1 MFSIRQVAR
10 RAVAH
15 HWRCQL
21 NNPAL
26 LSHNYT
32 TSARQSRANAW
43 LRNYLY
49 YSTLIYVFSHLLIA
63 RFGLSIRLIE
73 LNLLLI
79 CFVVRFARI
88 PKWIFWFILYL
99 AISGAIGIE
108 RGRDTFSGFFIEFRA
123 ISINVIY
130 YYYFF
135 TMLRDD
141 SDRAFLAYA
150 RLAFWFAVIAVPVW
164 AITCIA
170 FNGFIRLRGLATEPA
185 QYCVLILPAYYWAAY
200 RFLTARKKTI
210 ELIVFT
216 LTLVLSVSSLGYMSA
231 AFGIVLLL
239 SVRKRYLVAAPII
252 VGTILGIAYEASSAV
267 RIRVD
272 ETILAATT
280 DELAGVNLSTY
291 SLISNAI
298 ITQQVLKE
306 SPFIGNGLG
315 SHPESHE
322 RFIGSIP
329 GVQYFENLNLESIN
343 ALEAG
348 SLSFRVL
355 SEFGVIGYCGILV
368 FLWHFHVGG
377 KGPHAAISNAIL
389 VCFFLKL
396 IRSGEYFQPEQFF
409 FVFIYILNYRTAR
422 ESPDRVRHRLW
433 SGLAGRPSF
442 VGHEPAHAR
451 MNR

>member
-1 MFSIRQVAR
+1 MFSIRQAAR

-21 NNPAL
+21 NNPAP
-26 LSHNYT
+26 LSRIYT
-32 TSARQSRANAW
+32 TTVRQSRANTW
-43 LRNYLY
+43 LRHYLY

-63 RFGLSIRLIE
+63 HFGLSIRLIE

-79 CFVVRFARI
+79 CLVVRFARV

-123 ISINVIY
+123 ISINVLY

-141 SDRAFLAYA
+141 AERAFLAYA

-170 FNGFIRLRGLATEPA
+170 FNAFIRLRGLATEPA

-200 RFLTARKKTI
+200 RFLTVRKKAI
-210 ELIVFT
+210 DLIVFT

-252 VGTILGIAYEASSAV
+252 VGMLLGIAYEVSSAV

-306 SPFIGNGLG
+306 SPLIGNGLG

-329 GVQYFENLNLESIN
+329 GVQYFETLNLESMN

-355 SEFGVIGYCGILV
+355 SEFGLVGYLGILV

-409 FVFIYILNYRTAR
+409 FVFIYIFNYRTAR
-422 ESPDRVRHRLW
+422 GSPDCVRHRLW
-433 SGLAGRPSF
+433 SNVTGRLSF
-442 VGHEPAHAR
+442 VSHEPA
-451 MNR
+451 MLE